1 MQNRERVVFSL
12 QGHKALVVGIA
23 NEHSIAWGCAR
34 ALRAQGADLAVT
46 WLNAKAEPH
55 VRPLAESLGA
65 TITAPLDVSQPG
77 QTEAVFQAIADRWG
91 RLDTLVHAIAYA
103 PREDLHGR
111 VVDCSAAGFALAM
124 DISVHSF
131 LRMIRLAEP
140 LMPQGGCCLTVS
152 FFGASRVVRHY
163 NMMGPVKAA
172 LESAVR
178 YAAAELGARGIRVH
192 ALSPGPL
199 ATRAASGIDHF
210 DALLATAAE
219 RAPTHQLA
227 SIDDV
232 GAMAAFLASA
242 EARNL
247 TGGVHD
253 IDGGFSITA

>member
-1 MQNRERVVFSL
+1 MFSL
-12 QGHKALVVGIA
+12 AGHKALVVGIA
-23 NEHSIAWGCAR
+23 NENSVAYGCAQ

-55 VRPLAESLGA
+55 VRPLAEGLGA
-65 TITAPLDVSQPG
+65 EIMAPLDVSQAG
-77 QTEAVFQAIADRWG
+77 QLEAVFAQIADRWG
-91 RLDTLVHAIAYA
+91 RLDTLVHSIAFA
-103 PREDLHGR
+103 PKDDLHGR
-111 VVDCSAAGFALAM
+111 VVDCSADGFALAM
-124 DISVHSF
+124 DVSVHSF

-140 LMPQGGCCLTVS
+140 LMADGGCCLSVS
-152 FFGASRVVRHY
+152 FFGSSRVVRHY

-178 YAAAELGARGIRVH
+178 YAAAELGERGIRVH

-199 ATRAASGIDHF
+199 MTRAASGIDHF
-210 DALLATAAE
+210 DELLAQAAA

-227 SIDDV
+227 TIADV
-232 GAMAAFLASA
+232 GAMCAFLASD